1 MYLPKTVSQLLKW
14 IISALARSQEPS
26 IIYELASNWTCI
38 YHTNLPLI
46 TLPLLN
52 IVKFWVTC
60 CLPQLSKSSVKIQQL
75 KNTSLW
81 KTCQRLRWGTVQVF
95 IKKKKK
101 PTVHGANPVLGWCF
115 CRLKSQVNHLQAL
128 LLWGRG
134 EGRVGTSLLSVS
146 DKRILK
152 LMHLLLMYNSLNSR
166 WLKKTPTTYISLSC
180 VKIPSFLIKVFFSW
194 V

>member
-14 IISALARSQEPS
+14 IISALACSQEPS

-101 PTVHGANPVLGWCF
+101 AYCSWGKPCAEMMFLPFEESG
-115 CRLKSQVNHLQAL
+115 KSFTSFVTL
-128 LLWGRG
+128 G
-134 EGRVGTSLLSVS
+134 EGRGQGGHQLTISFRQTNIKTDASSS
-146 DKRILK
+146 D
-152 LMHLLLMYNSLNSR
+152 
-166 WLKKTPTTYISLSC
+166 
-180 VKIPSFLIKVFFSW
+180 V
-194 V
+194 